1 VKFLPG
7 HDVTSARILARGV
20 LTSGI
25 GVSCCLH
32 EEDDGG
38 ENGALVALHHAVSRG
53 YTFLDTADSCG
64 AGRAERLIG
73 QFLRRYPGTTVQLSS
88 KVGRVVGSAPHPLAG
103 RHIQHQLEQSLENL
117 YAEQLDLYTLDSVDF
132 GPDDRYLGNA
142 VDMMGTLRDL
152 GYIKAIGLRGPHAN
166 GSVPPAEWAERINRF
181 LRAFLLLKPDVV
193 WLTFNAYTPL
203 IELDGEDLLSFI
215 SRHGVGMV
223 LAVSGIGDGAAARR
237 RELDYFVR
245 SSRTTTKMALNV
257 CLRRFPNSV
266 AVVRATQ
273 GRSSVTIDGLAV
285 APIGSSA
292 SGESYSALRA
302 RLHDR
307 AESGWLRSLLDS
319 GPRTTS

>member
-1 VKFLPG
+1 MPG
-7 HDVTSARILARGV
+7 NDLTSARILARGV
-20 LTSGI
+20 RTSGI

-88 KVGRVVGSAPHPLAG
+88 KVGRVAGSAPHPLAG

-142 VDMMGTLRDL
+142 VDVMATLRDL

-166 GSVPPAEWAERINRF
+166 GSVPPAEWAERISRF
-181 LRAFLLLKPDVV
+181 LRAFLLLEPDVV
-193 WLTFNAYTPL
+193 WLPFNAYTPL

-223 LAVSGIGDGAAARR
+223 LAVSGIGDGAAVRR
-237 RELDYFVR
+237 RELDDSVR
-245 SSRTTTKMALNV
+245 SSRTTKIALYV

-273 GRSSVTIDGLAV
+273 GRSSVTIDGLSAG
-285 APIGSSA
+285 PIGSSA
-292 SGESYSALRA
+292 SEESYSALRA
-302 RLHDR
+302 RLHGH
-307 AESGWLRSLLDS
+307 AESWWLRSLLGS